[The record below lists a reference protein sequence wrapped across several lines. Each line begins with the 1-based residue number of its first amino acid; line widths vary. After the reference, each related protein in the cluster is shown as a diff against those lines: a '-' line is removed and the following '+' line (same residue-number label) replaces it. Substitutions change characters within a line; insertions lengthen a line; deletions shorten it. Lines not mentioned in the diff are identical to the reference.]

1 MVTIRKAKLH
11 DLPKLQ
17 KWIDAYGGETFDLSK
32 ELVFVAEQDGEICGF
47 MPLRI
52 VFQMEPLL
60 VDRKHFNKLTCS
72 RAAVMLC
79 KAAETWIAGPE
90 NRTGIKWYFAISRS
104 QAVWAWAERLGWSQI
119 YKGVRHFVK
128 HL

>member
-1 MVTIRKAKLH
+1 MVTTRRAKIS
-11 DLPKLQ
+11 DLPKLEA
-17 KWIDAYGGETFDLSK
+17 WLNSYGGETFDLSK
-32 ELVFVAEQDGEICGF
+32 EIVFVAEDDGEICGF

-60 VDRKHFNKLTCS
+60 VDRKNFNKLKCS

-79 KAAETWIAGPE
+79 RAAENWISGPE
-90 NRTGIKWYFAISRS
+90 NHTGIRWYFAISRS
-104 QAVWAWAERLGWSQI
+104 RAVWAWASRLGWHRI

>member
-1 MVTIRKAKLH
+1 MVTIRKAIAS

-17 KWIDAYGGETFDLSK
+17 QWIDTYGGETFDLSR
-32 ELVFVAEQDGEICGF
+32 ELVFVAEHDEEICGF

-60 VDRKHFNKLTCS
+60 VDRKHFNKMTCS

-79 KAAETWIAGPE
+79 RAAETWIQGPE
-90 NRTGIKWYFAISRS
+90 NRTGIRWYFAVSRS
-104 QAVWAWAERLGWSQI
+104 KAVWAWASRLGWSRI